1 MKTSRVSRVIML
13 LTAMQSGRPYAAKDL
28 AGILKISRRMVFR
41 DLNEL
46 RKVGVPYHF
55 DNKAHYYVIGPEF
68 FLPAI
73 NLDAQQALGLLLL
86 VYKAGNHIHFPFKGS
101 TLAAALKIENNL
113 PDEIRRYCN
122 SALPYI
128 TIKPG
133 AQEIGDSLAQIFAQL
148 LEAILKKRLVN
159 IRYYSPLEQKD
170 LITDLCPYHLMYD
183 DLRWYV
189 FGKSSLHEEIRPFR
203 LNYIKSLNVLDKCF
217 IEEKEFNVYE
227 YLGRAWSMIPEGRLY
242 NVKLRFLPEVAH
254 SVAEVR
260 WHSTQTVTF
269 QDDGSIIMEFRVD
282 GLNEITWWILS
293 YGDQVQ
299 VLAPAAL
306 RQRVI
311 KIAQNMVKQNGQ
323 LLPI

>member
-1 MKTSRVSRVIML
+1 MKSSRISRIIQL
-13 LTAMQSGRPYAAKDL
+13 LTALQSGQSYGVSDL
-28 AGILKISRRMVFR
+28 VEILKISKRMVFR

-46 RKVGVPYHF
+46 RKVGVPCSF
-55 DNKAHYYVIGPEF
+55 DNKARCYVIDPSF

-113 PDEIRRYCN
+113 PDEIRRHCN

-128 TIKPG
+128 TIKPS
-133 AQEIGDSLAQIFAQL
+133 AQEIGRLLDRIFAQL

-183 DLRWYV
+183 DLKWYV
-189 FGKSSLHEEIRPFR
+189 FGKSSLHNKVCPFR
-203 LNYIKSLNVLDKCF
+203 LNYIRSLNILEKCF
-217 IEEKEFNVYE
+217 VEEKEFDVYE
-227 YLGRAWSMIPEGRLY
+227 HLGRAWSMIPEGRLY
-242 NVKLRFLPEVAH
+242 NVKLRFLPEVAR
-254 SVAEVR
+254 SVAEVQ

-269 QDDGSIIMEFRVD
+269 QDDGAIIVEFRVD
-282 GLNEITWWILS
+282 GLNEITWWVLS

-311 KIAQNMVKQNGQ
+311 KIAQSMVKQNEQ

>member
-1 MKTSRVSRVIML
+1 MKTSRLSRVLHL
-13 LTAMQSGRPYAAKDL
+13 LTALQSGQPYAAKDL

-46 RKVGVPYHF
+46 RKAGVPCSFNNRIHC
-55 DNKAHYYVIGPEF
+55 YVIDPAF

-73 NLDAQQALGLLLL
+73 NLDARQALGLLLL

-113 PDEIRRYCN
+113 PDKIRRYCN
-122 SALPYI
+122 AALPYI
-128 TIKPG
+128 TIKPS
-133 AQEIGDSLAQIFAQL
+133 AQETGDSLDQTFARL
-148 LEAILKKRLVN
+148 VEAILKKRLVN

-170 LITDLCPYHLMYD
+170 ITTVLHPYHLMYD
-183 DLRWYV
+183 DLKWYV
-189 FGKSSLHEEIRPFR
+189 FGKSSLHNKVCPFR
-203 LNYIKSLNVLDKCF
+203 LNYIRSLNILEKCF
-217 IEEKEFNVYE
+217 VEEKEFDVYE

-242 NVKLRFLPEVAH
+242 NVRLRFLPEVAR

-260 WHSTQTVTF
+260 WHNTQTVAF
-269 QDDGSIIMEFRVD
+269 QDDGSIILEFLVD
-282 GLNEITWWILS
+282 GLNEIIQWVLS

-306 RQRVI
+306 RQRFI
-311 KIAQNMVKQNGQ
+311 KIAQNEVRQNTR
-323 LLPI
+323 LLPV